1 MEVMC
6 RLMGFL
12 FKDPRQDDAYT
23 VSSQIALISLLT
35 EITESFLICS
45 PVVPMV

>member
-6 RLMGFL
+6 RLMDSL
-12 FKDPRQDDAYT
+12 FKDPRQDNAYT
-23 VSSQIALISLLT
+23 VFSQIAISLLT
-35 EITESFLICS
+35 EITESFLIYS